1 MATGNRVELIFAGD
15 DKQLT
20 KTFENV
26 GSEAKEMAGE
36 VGQASRRM
44 ADDMDGSSVD
54 IAGAVDGSE
63 AKFRGLG
70 DVIGGTGDIMEGFK
84 TGNVATMAMG
94 FADLAGGLTNL
105 VIPALTFLKTTLLT
119 TVVPALWAVATHP
132 LFLAVM
138 AGGAI
143 IAGLFL
149 LEKKFGVV
157 TTAIGWV
164 KDALSDVWDW
174 IQNNWDDLANI
185 LTTPFL
191 GAFRLISRAW
201 NSTVGG
207 FGFEIPSWVPGLGG
221 NSFKL
226 PRMPTFTFHT
236 GGVFPGVAGREG
248 LALLQAG
255 ETVIPRGQGGD
266 GGGVVINVAGSV
278 ITERDLGRIVADAL
292 RSNRLVGVT

>member
-1 MATGNRVELIFAGD
+1 MAAGNRVELIFAGD
-15 DKQLT
+15 DKQLQ

-26 GSEAKEMAGE
+26 GAEAKEMAGE

-44 ADDMDGSSVD
+44 ADSTSGASVD

-70 DVIGGTGDIMEGFK
+70 DVVGGTGDIMEGFK
-84 TGNVATMAMG
+84 TGNVAVLAMG
-94 FADLAGGLTNL
+94 FADLAGGLTNF

-132 LFLAVM
+132 LFLAVL

-143 IAGLFL
+143 IAGLIL

-164 KDALSDVWDW
+164 KDALSGVWDW
-174 IQNNWDDLANI
+174 ISNNWDDLANI

-191 GAFRLISRAW
+191 GAFRLISTAW
-201 NSTVGG
+201 NNTLGG
-207 FGFEIPSWVPGLGG
+207 FGFTVPSWVPGIGG
-221 NSFKL
+221 NSFQL
-226 PRMPTFTFHT
+226 PTMPTFTFHT

-248 LALLQAG
+248 LAVLQAG
-255 ETVIPRGQGGD
+255 ERIIPRGQGG
-266 GGGVVINVAGSV
+266 GGITIIVQGSV
-278 ITERDLGRIVADAL
+278 ITERDLGRIIADQL
-292 RSNRLVGVT
+292 RNNRLLGVTV